1 MKQKALFGILTFSV
15 SLVFLGAA
23 EPSSEILVATS
34 LGPPAAIAMAAT
46 PLPAALDLRSEE
58 PVLAAGRAVV
68 IPQPLGGLGRSGD
81 PEKTLFNVNLV
92 AMVALNV
99 ADYISTREALK
110 YPGLSESNPLMKPF
124 VKSPAAF
131 AAIKVGTTILTYWS
145 FKALFKKNRTMAWVL
160 TTASNVVL
168 SYIVANNIR
177 MIQRAKAR

>member
-1 MKQKALFGILTFSV
+1 MKQKTLFGILVFFI

-23 EPSSEILVATS
+23 EPSSETLVATP
-34 LGPPAAIAMAAT
+34 LGPPTAIVMTAT
-46 PLPAALDLRSEE
+46 PLPAPLDLQTEE
-58 PVLAAGRAVV
+58 PALGAGRAVV
-68 IPQPLGGLGRSGD
+68 IPQLLGGLGRSGD
-81 PEKTLFNVNLV
+81 PEKTLFDVNLV

-99 ADYISTREALK
+99 ADYVSTREALK

-131 AAIKVGTTILTYWS
+131 AAVKLGTTVLTYWS

-177 MIQRAKAR
+177 MIHGAKAR